1 MHKII
6 IPQGKY
12 KTKEV
17 SIIQVLDIALPQ
29 NLENMTLPSPEMVN
43 YWRLAEE
50 RIFYI
55 DYEIDIRVLEIQRA
69 IIAINIAD
77 RDIETSMRKKI
88 KIFIDS
94 PGGLLSETMSLA
106 SVMILSKTPVVTV
119 NIAEAYSGG
128 ALLLLAGH
136 ERYAFPYSKAM
147 LHTGSGGVQGTYEQT
162 EQAQKIYKKQVEEM
176 GSYILE
182 RSGMDEKIYKKNKS
196 KDWYMDASEQVQY
209 GIVHEIITG
218 LDEII

>member
-1 MHKII
+1 M
-6 IPQGKY
+6 
-12 KTKEV
+12 
-17 SIIQVLDIALPQ
+17 SIIELLDIALPE
-29 NLENMTLPSPEMVN
+29 NLENLNLPSPELVN
-43 YWRLAEE
+43 YWRLEE
-50 RIFYI
+50 NRIFYI
-55 DYEIDIRVLEIQRA
+55 DDEIDIRVLEIQRA

-77 RDIETSMRKKI
+77 KDIEPSARKKI

-94 PGGLLSETMSLA
+94 PGGLLSETMSLVT
-106 SVMILSKTPVVTV
+106 VMIMSKTPVITV

-162 EQAQKIYKKQVEEM
+162 EQAQKIYKKQVDEM

-182 RSGMDEKIYKKNKS
+182 RSGMDEKIYKKNKA
-196 KDWYMDASEQVQY
+196 KDWYMDGNEQVQY
-209 GIVHEIITG
+209 GLVHKIVTN
-218 LDEII
+218 LDEIL

>member
-1 MHKII
+1 M
-6 IPQGKY
+6 
-12 KTKEV
+12 

-55 DYEIDIRVLEIQRA
+55 DYEIDESVLEVQRA

-77 RDIETSMRKKI
+77 KDIEPSMRKKI

-94 PGGLLSETMSLA
+94 PGGLLSETMSL
-106 SVMILSKTPVVTV
+106 SSTIILSKTPVITV

-162 EQAQKIYKKQVEEM
+162 EQAQKIYKKQVDEM
-176 GSYILE
+176 GSYILKQ
-182 RSGMDEKIYKKNKS
+182 SGMDEKIYKKNKA
-196 KDWYMDASEQVQY
+196 KDWYMDSEEQIKY
-209 GIVHEIITG
+209 GLVHKIVTN
-218 LDEII
+218 LDEIL